1 MLKLSAHGSSPE
13 SARRPAPPP
22 DPDAGPRRRAVG
34 RRDRRALR
42 RDEAGGLAASDC
54 PEGGGARGR
63 ASERDKAAL
72 SGTARGSRRAQGL
85 PGGVL
90 GGAPRR
96 TEARGRKGGED
107 TWKRR
112 LKPEW
117 SARSRSRRARK
128 PFGRSWSTRRRW
140 RVGSAAAR
148 GSIRGRVGSTAST

>member
-96 TEARGRKGGED
+96 TEARGRKGGEGA
-107 TWKRR
+107 WRQQLRR
-112 LKPEW
+112 RS
-117 SARSRSRRARK
+117 SARSRLRRRRRR
-128 PFGRSWSTRRRW
+128 FGSFSSTRRKW
-140 RVGSAAAR
+140 RAGSAAAP
-148 GSIRGRVGSTAST
+148 GSIPGQAAGTAST